1 MKESRM
7 KIRSKLAL
15 FLVVTAFATTA
26 VAQQP
31 KTGAGAVVTSEP
43 GKASIVEAAQV
54 SAQVVAI
61 DKATRTV
68 TLKGPQ
74 GNSVDIVA
82 GDEVKNFD
90 QIKLGDFVVARYV
103 QALTLELRKTKV
115 KAGEPTVTESMA
127 RAKPGDRPAGVVG
140 REVHAIADVIGVDP
154 KKSTITL
161 KGPRG
166 NVVTLNVQNPD
177 QFKVVKKGDQVEVTY
192 TEALALSVEPAPK
205 PAAAKKQ

>member
-1 MKESRM
+1 MLKSR
-7 KIRSKLAL
+7 IALAVIAAA
-15 FLVVTAFATTA
+15 FAATAFAQKPEA
-26 VAQQP
+26 VGG
-31 KTGAGAVVTSEP
+31 TVVASEP
-43 GKASIVEAAQV
+43 GKAAIVRAAEI

-74 GNSVDIVA
+74 GNAVDIVA

-90 QIKLGDFVVARYV
+90 QIKLGDFVVARYA

-115 KAGEPTVTESMA
+115 KAGEPTVTEGAA
-127 RAKPGDRPAGVVG
+127 RAKPGERPAVAGA
-140 REVHAIADVIGVDP
+140 REVTAIADVIGVDA

-166 NVVTLNVQNPD
+166 NVVTLDVKNPD

-205 PAAAKKQ
+205 PAAAKSAAPKK

>member
-1 MKESRM
+1 MIKSR
-7 KIRSKLAL
+7 IALA
-15 FLVVTAFATTA
+15 VIAAAFATTA
-26 VAQQP
+26 FAQKPEAVRGTVVA
-31 KTGAGAVVTSEP
+31 SEP
-43 GKASIVEAAQV
+43 GKAAIVRAAEI

-74 GNSVDIVA
+74 GHAVDIVA

-90 QIKLGDFVVARYV
+90 QIKLGDFVIARYA

-115 KAGEPTVTESMA
+115 KAGEPTVTEGA
-127 RAKPGDRPAGVVG
+127 VRAKPGERPAVAGA
-140 REVHAIADVIGVDP
+140 REVTAIADVIGVDP

-166 NVVTLNVQNPD
+166 NVVTLDVKNPD

-205 PAAAKKQ
+205 PAAAKPAAPKK

>member
-1 MKESRM
+1 MINK
-7 KIRSKLAL
+7 SKFALAL
-15 FLVVTAFATTA
+15 VAAAFAVSA
-26 VAQQP
+26 FAQQP
-31 KTGAGAVVTSEP
+31 SATGGAVVTSEP
-43 GKASIVEAAQV
+43 GKASIVQAAEM

-68 TLKGPQ
+68 TLKGPK
-74 GNSVDIVA
+74 GNVVDIVA
-82 GDEVKNFD
+82 GEEVRNFD

-103 QALTLELRKTKV
+103 EAITLELKKTKA
-115 KAGEPTVTESMA
+115 KAGEPVVREEAA
-127 RAKPGDRPAGVVG
+127 RAAPGERPAVAGARQVT
-140 REVHAIADVIGVDP
+140 ALADVTDVNP
-154 KKSTITL
+154 QKKTITL

-205 PAAAKKQ
+205 PAAPKK

>member
-1 MKESRM
+1 MMKSR
-7 KIRSKLAL
+7 IALAVISAA
-15 FLVVTAFATTA
+15 FAATAFAQKPEAAGGTV
-26 VAQQP
+26 VA
-31 KTGAGAVVTSEP
+31 SEP
-43 GKASIVEAAQV
+43 GRAAIVRAAEI

-74 GNSVDIVA
+74 GNAVDIVA

-90 QIKLGDFVVARYV
+90 QIKLGDFVVARYA
-103 QALTLELRKTKV
+103 QALTLELKKTKV
-115 KAGEPTVTESMA
+115 KAGEPTVTEAAA
-127 RAKPGDRPAGVVG
+127 RAKPGERPAGAVG
-140 REVHAIADVIGVDP
+140 REVTAIADVIGVDA
-154 KKSTITL
+154 KKKTITL

-166 NVVTLNVQNPD
+166 NIVTLDVQNPD

-205 PAAAKKQ
+205 PAAKAPAQKK

>member
-1 MKESRM
+1 MMKSR
-7 KIRSKLAL
+7 IALAVISAA
-15 FLVVTAFATTA
+15 FAATAFAQKPEAAGGTV
-26 VAQQP
+26 VA
-31 KTGAGAVVTSEP
+31 SEP
-43 GKASIVEAAQV
+43 GRAAIVRAAEI

-74 GNSVDIVA
+74 GNAVDIVA

-90 QIKLGDFVVARYV
+90 QIKLGDFVVARYA

-115 KAGEPTVTESMA
+115 KAGEPTVTEGAA
-127 RAKPGDRPAGVVG
+127 RAKPGERPAGAVG
-140 REVHAIADVIGVDP
+140 REVTAIADVIGVDA
-154 KKSTITL
+154 KKKTITL

-166 NVVTLNVQNPD
+166 NIVTLDVQNPD

-205 PAAAKKQ
+205 PAAKAPAQKK

>member
-1 MKESRM
+1 MMKSR
-7 KIRSKLAL
+7 IALAVISAA
-15 FLVVTAFATTA
+15 FAATAFAQKPEAAGGTV
-26 VAQQP
+26 VA
-31 KTGAGAVVTSEP
+31 SEP
-43 GKASIVEAAQV
+43 GRAAIVRAAEI

-90 QIKLGDFVVARYV
+90 QIKLGDFVVARYA
-103 QALTLELRKTKV
+103 QALTLELKKTKV
-115 KAGEPTVTESMA
+115 KAGEPTVTEAAA
-127 RAKPGDRPAGVVG
+127 RAKPGERPAGAVG
-140 REVHAIADVIGVDP
+140 REVTAIADVIGVDA
-154 KKSTITL
+154 KKKTITL

-166 NVVTLNVQNPD
+166 NIVTLDVQNPD

-205 PAAAKKQ
+205 PAPKAPAQKK

>member
-1 MKESRM
+1 MLKSR
-7 KIRSKLAL
+7 IALA
-15 FLVVTAFATTA
+15 VIAAAFATTA
-26 VAQQP
+26 FAQKPEAAGGTVVA
-31 KTGAGAVVTSEP
+31 SEP
-43 GKASIVEAAQV
+43 GKAAIVRAAEI

-61 DKATRTV
+61 DKVTRTV

-74 GNSVDIVA
+74 GKVVDIVA

-90 QIKLGDFVVARYV
+90 QIKLGDLVVARYA
-103 QALTLELRKTKV
+103 QSLTLELRKTKV
-115 KAGEPTVTESMA
+115 KAGEPTVTEGAA
-127 RAKPGDRPAGVVG
+127 RAKPGERPAVAGA
-140 REVHAIADVIGVDP
+140 REVTAIADVIGVDA

-166 NVVTLNVQNPD
+166 NVVTLDVKNPD

-192 TEALALSVEPAPK
+192 TEALAMSVEPAPK